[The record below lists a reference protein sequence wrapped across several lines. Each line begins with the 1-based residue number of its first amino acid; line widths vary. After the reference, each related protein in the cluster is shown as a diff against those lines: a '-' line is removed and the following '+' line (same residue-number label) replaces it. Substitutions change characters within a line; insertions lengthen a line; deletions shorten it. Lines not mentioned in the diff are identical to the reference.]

1 MDSHVHEKF
10 DRVVAGIYE
19 TSADPLL
26 WPEALGGIAGLFDDV
41 GALLVYSRED
51 GTVGTIVSAGLEA
64 AQRDYE
70 RHWWSQD
77 IRFLRSGQQGF
88 LLPGNTITD
97 RDVASEDE
105 IRSHPFYVEFLRPH
119 GLGWLAGTAIAP
131 SRSRGGALSIQRS
144 HLKPPYGDEELIL
157 LDRIGRHV
165 EAALR
170 LGMQFLDARLGL
182 EGLGKALSAA
192 RLGVFLVDATSRVLI
207 ANDSAKAA
215 LGTGLSIVGE
225 RLAARDP
232 EPRTALSEAIRAVAG
247 GRADAH
253 PVVVRES
260 ERTLALHVL
269 PVPRGEH
276 LIEQSLSAARAM
288 VLVSSSGASDPP
300 DPAVVRDVLSLTL
313 GEARIGA
320 LVGWGVTPRRAAEQL
335 GIGEETVRTVLKR
348 VFAKVGVSRQS
359 ELVALLHR
367 LLLR

>member
-1 MDSHVHEKF
+1 MAE
-10 DRVVAGIYE
+10 
-19 TSADPLL
+19 
-26 WPEALGGIAGLFDDV
+26 LFGDV

-51 GTVGTIVSAGLEA
+51 GSIGTIVSPSLDA

-70 RHWWSQD
+70 RHWWSHD
-77 IRFLRSGQQGF
+77 IRFQRSGQQGF

-97 RDVASEDE
+97 RHVVSDEE

-131 SRSRGGALSIQRS
+131 SRSGGGALSVQRS
-144 HLKPPYGDEELIL
+144 HIKPPYGDEELVL
-157 LDRIGRHV
+157 LERIGRHA

-170 LGMQFLDARLGL
+170 LGMQFLDVRLGL

-192 RLGVFLVDATSRVLI
+192 SLGVFVVDAKATVLVS
-207 ANDSAKAA
+207 NDAAKAA
-215 LGTGLSIVGE
+215 LGTELHLVGARLST
-225 RLAARDP
+225 RDP
-232 EPRTALSEAIRAVAG
+232 HCRTLLVEAIRSAAGAVGAVDP
-247 GRADAH
+247 RTI
-253 PVVVRES
+253 VVRER
-260 ERTLALHVL
+260 ERTLALHIL

-276 LIEQSLSAARAM
+276 LIEQSLGTARAM
-288 VLVSSSGASDPP
+288 VLVSSSGASEPP
-300 DPAVVRDVLSLTL
+300 DPAVVRDILSLTL

-335 GIGEETVRTVLKR
+335 GIGEETVRSVLKR
-348 VFAKVGVSRQS
+348 VFAKAGVSRQS